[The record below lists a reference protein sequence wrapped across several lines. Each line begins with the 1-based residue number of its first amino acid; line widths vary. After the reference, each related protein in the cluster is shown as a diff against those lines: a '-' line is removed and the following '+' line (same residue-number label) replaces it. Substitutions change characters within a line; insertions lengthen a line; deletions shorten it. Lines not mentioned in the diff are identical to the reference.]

1 MKERSSDKMNQNLD
15 QTSHVRGH
23 KKSPLWAKGT
33 FFPLI
38 SSQGKKYKKLL
49 QFFPLRQKRAV
60 FFVYNNNI
68 RLFWKKVVLIQ

>member
-23 KKSPLWAKGT
+23 EKKAPYGPREH

-49 QFFPLRQKRAV
+49 QLLLTSMYTSLLKEGR
-60 FFVYNNNI
+60 
-68 RLFWKKVVLIQ
+68 VLIQ

>member
-1 MKERSSDKMNQNLD
+1 MWED
-15 QTSHVRGH
+15 T